1 MLKGGVGLNKDFKGT
16 HKDAFY
22 KFIEN
27 SSFKIMTDKSI
38 SAITLIAT
46 LNDGIPSSYVSVET
60 DEITFMTPIKKLLLK
75 IMPSYS
81 SDVTV
86 MSNENAVTRNMIADG
101 HSGAVE
107 INPFV

>member
-1 MLKGGVGLNKDFKGT
+1 MLKGGVGLNKEFEGT

-46 LNDGIPSSYVSVET
+46 LNDGIP
-60 DEITFMTPIKKLLLK
+60 
-75 IMPSYS
+75 
-81 SDVTV
+81 
-86 MSNENAVTRNMIADG
+86 
-101 HSGAVE
+101 
-107 INPFV
+107 